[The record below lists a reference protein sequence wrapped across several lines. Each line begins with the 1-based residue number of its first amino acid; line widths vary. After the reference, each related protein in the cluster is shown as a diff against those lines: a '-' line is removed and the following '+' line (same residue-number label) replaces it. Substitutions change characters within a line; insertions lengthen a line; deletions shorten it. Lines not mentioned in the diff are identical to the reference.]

1 MYSAH
6 SCLLGFLGT
15 RKTFAGRWVKKCTVS
30 FFLFL
35 YFVLDL
41 LTSLYHCSIQS
52 GRDLGIYVLL
62 VKLHDFVFLW
72 LHRTGL
78 DSRACLCVC
87 WAWGVSVGG

>member
-15 RKTFAGRWVKKCTVS
+15 RKFAGRWVKKCTVLRFSPSFS

-78 DSRACLCVC
+78 ECVC
-87 WAWGVSVGG
+87 VCVGRGV

>member
-1 MYSAH
+1 MGEEMH
-6 SCLLGFLGT
+6 RPEIFPLLFILP
-15 RKTFAGRWVKKCTVS
+15 
-30 FFLFL
+30 FL

-52 GRDLGIYVLL
+52 GRDLGMYVLL

-78 DSRACLCVC
+78 ECVC
-87 WAWGVSVGG
+87 VCVGRGV